1 MNRNSLF
8 RLSAG
13 ACLLAAAFAALACRS
28 QLLEDAALALDVG
41 QTPEPADWIFLLPGD
56 LDNRPFAA
64 AALYTA
70 GYGRQVILPTNRR
83 TIETESGDGYAVHE
97 ILTAVLK
104 ARGVPS
110 DAIKTI
116 DNESDSTIGDALAL
130 KHAWRE
136 NPEIRVI
143 LVTNDFH
150 TRRTNWIF
158 KQILG
163 PAAEG
168 KLQIVGIP
176 HPIVSARNW
185 WRSRTGFIIMT
196 SEFVKLAAYRLR
208 YGHDGY
214 WLLAFIGGVT
224 LISFYFRV
232 SATRRRN
239 SSSCECTGPVENRST
254 RH

>member
-1 MNRNSLF
+1 MNRNRTFMLIAAGC
-8 RLSAG
+8 LSALVF
-13 ACLLAAAFAALACRS
+13 AVLAYRTH
-28 QLLEDAALALDVG
+28 LLEDAALTLDVG

-56 LDNRPFAA
+56 FDNRPLAA

-70 GYGRQVILPTNRR
+70 GYGRRVILPTNRR
-83 TIETESGDGYAVHE
+83 TIETESGDGYAVDQ
-97 ILTAVLK
+97 ILTAVLR

-110 DAIKTI
+110 DAIETV

-130 KHAWRE
+130 KQLWMKS
-136 NPEIRVI
+136 PETRVI

-158 KQILG
+158 KQVLG

-176 HPIVSARNW
+176 HPKVSAHNW
-185 WRSRTGFIIMT
+185 WQSRTGFVIMT

-208 YGHDGY
+208 YGYDGY
-214 WLLAFIGGVT
+214 WLLGFIGSVT
-224 LISFYFRV
+224 VIAFYFRAP
-232 SATRRRN
+232 ATRRRN
-239 SSSCECTGPVENRST
+239 S
-254 RH
+254 